1 MPEVSALELFAGVGG
16 FRIAIENAGG
26 RVVWSN
32 QWEPG
37 ERSQFASVVYERHF
51 GDLGHSNIDISQIT
65 RGLASAAA
73 SLPKA
78 NLLVGGF
85 PCQDYSVAK
94 SKSESHGIRGKKGVL
109 WWEIFKVLDH
119 ARPKFVLLEN
129 VDRLLAS
136 PASQRGRDF
145 AIMLESLNELGYE
158 VEWKTVNAADYGF
171 PQRRRRVFV
180 FAAHGQEGKNF
191 SQFQASES
199 LLHRCFPSQPV
210 AQPRALQ
217 LSGDILETSD
227 SFNLTNKPNAFES
240 HGAFY
245 KGQIFMVKTEPD
257 RVNQETLGSVLLP
270 SKEIPKEFWI
280 SPSRKAEWEFL
291 KGPKSVPRKSRTTGF
306 EYSYTE
312 GKMSFPDSLDAPSRT
327 IVTGEGGSSPSR
339 FKHVIQQD
347 GRLRRLVPIELERL
361 NGFPDNWTKFGSG
374 MSELTPS
381 RRAFLMGNA
390 LVVGLVERIIR
401 EITRL

>member
-1 MPEVSALELFAGVGG
+1 MPEIRALELFAGVGG
-16 FRIAIENAGG
+16 FRIAIENTGG
-26 RVVWSN
+26 KVVWSN

-37 ERSQFASVVYERHF
+37 ERSQFASSVYEHNF
-51 GDLGHSNIDISQIT
+51 GNLGHSNIDISEIT
-65 RGLASAAA
+65 KSLATKEI
-73 SLPKA
+73 SLPEA

-94 SKSESHGIRGKKGVL
+94 SKSESHGIKGKKGVL

-136 PASQRGRDF
+136 PSSQRGRDF
-145 AIMLESLNELGYE
+145 AVMLESLNELGYE

-171 PQRRRRVFV
+171 PQRRKRLFV
-180 FAAHGQEGKNF
+180 FAIFGQDGVNF
-191 SQFQASES
+191 SQFEVGES
-199 LLHRCFPSQPV
+199 LLHRCFPSQPLNHS
-210 AQPRALQ
+210 RALQ

-227 SFNLTNKPNAFES
+227 SFNQKNKPNAFES
-240 HGAFY
+240 HGAFID
-245 KGQIFMVKTEPD
+245 GQISMIETEPKKGKQ
-257 RVNQETLGSVLLP
+257 RTLGSVVLP
-270 SKEIPKEFWI
+270 SEEIPEEYWI
-280 SPSRKAEWEFL
+280 SPSRKSEWEYL
-291 KGPKSVPRKSRTTGF
+291 KGSKSIPRKSRVTGF
-306 EYSYTE
+306 EYAYTE
-312 GKMSFPDSLDAPSRT
+312 GKMAFPDSLEAPSRT

-347 GRLRRLVPIELERL
+347 GRFRRLVPIELERL
-361 NGFPDNWTKFGSG
+361 NGFPDNWTQFGSE
-374 MSELTPS
+374 MVELTAS

-390 LVVGLVERIIR
+390 LVVGLVEKIMG